1 MHGQVQTIKGILGA
15 LTALALAA
23 CASVPE
29 PSAPGASVDAGPPV
43 VVYVIKRSWHTDLGF
58 AASDL
63 HPPLAGIRT
72 QLGGARYLIFGFGD
86 RHYLIDHGGSTKGL
100 LGAVWPGS
108 GVVLVTGLDATPE
121 AAFGVTEVIRLTLSA
136 TQARRLEVFVWGTL
150 ATGVDAA
157 SVLGAG
163 PYDGSYYYAATVRYS
178 GTHTCNTWTAEG
190 LRAAGLPIHSFAV
203 ALSGQV
209 WRQVRKFQRQQNA
222 PPPHLSP
229 DTAGP

>member
-1 MHGQVQTIKGILGA
+1 VQTIKGFLVA

-23 CASVPE
+23 CVSIPE
-29 PSAPGASVDAGPPV
+29 PPAPGASTDAGPPV

-58 AASDL
+58 AVSDL

-72 QLGGARYLIFGFGD
+72 QLTGARYLLFGFGD
-86 RHYLIDHGGSTKGL
+86 RHYLIDHGGSTQGL

-121 AAFGVTEVIRLTLSA
+121 AAFGAAGVIRLTLSA
-136 TQARRLEVFVWGTL
+136 KQALRLEAFVWGTL
-150 ATGVDAA
+150 ATGIDAA

-163 PYDGSYYYAATVRYS
+163 PYDASYYYAATQSYS
-178 GTHTCNTWTAEG
+178 GAHTCNTWTAEG

-203 ALSGQV
+203 AFSGQV
-209 WRQVRKFQRQQNA
+209 WRQVRSLQRQQNA
-222 PPPHLSP
+222 APPHLSL
-229 DTAGP
+229 DRAGP

>member
-1 MHGQVQTIKGILGA
+1 MHGQVRTIKGILVA
-15 LTALALAA
+15 VAALALAA

-29 PSAPGASVDAGPPV
+29 PSVPGAGADAGPPV

-58 AASDL
+58 EASDL
-63 HPPLAGIRT
+63 HPPLAGIRPQIT
-72 QLGGARYLIFGFGD
+72 GARYLLFGFGD

-108 GVVLVTGLDATPE
+108 GVVLVTGLGATPE
-121 AAFGVTEVIRLTLSA
+121 AAFGATGVIRLTLSA
-136 TQARRLEVFVWGTL
+136 TQARRLEAFIWSTL
-150 ATGVDAA
+150 ATGVGAA

-163 PYDGSYYYAATVRYS
+163 PYDDSYYYAATMRYS

-203 ALSGQV
+203 AFSGQV
-209 WRQVRKFQRQQNA
+209 WRQVRNLAR
-222 PPPHLSP
+222 P
-229 DTAGP
+229 

>member
-1 MHGQVQTIKGILGA
+1 VQTIKGILVA

-23 CASVPE
+23 CASIPE
-29 PSAPGASVDAGPPV
+29 PSAPGASVDAGRPV
-43 VVYVIKRSWHTDLGF
+43 VVYVIKRSWHTDIGF
-58 AASDL
+58 EVSDL
-63 HPPLAGIRT
+63 HPPLADLHT
-72 QLGGARYLIFGFGD
+72 QLRGARYLLFGFGD
-86 RHYLIDHGGSTKGL
+86 RHYLIDHGGSTNGL

-108 GVVLVTGLDATPE
+108 GVILVTGLDASPE
-121 AAFGVTEVIRLTLSA
+121 ASFGAAGVIRLTLSA
-136 TQARRLEVFVWGTL
+136 TQARRLEAFVWGTL

-203 ALSGQV
+203 VFSGQV
-209 WRQVRKFQRQQNA
+209 WRQVRKFERQQNA
-222 PPPHLSP
+222 RRPPLSLNSV
-229 DTAGP
+229 GP